1 MKSLSEF
8 KDKSLITGIGRFC
21 LKCKSNLSSRQYIS
35 ISSGRREKLDD
46 ELSRSDTNKL
56 LSFSESPLKY
66 ARGTSKSKEKVK
78 YLDSIKYKF
87 SDGQLATY
95 NIARKKYDGV
105 LKEQTPAQKKDFS
118 KDLKQ
123 AFDNHQTIKIRYKG
137 SWRAIDP
144 YALNNTYCVA
154 YCHLARDI
162 RTFRVDRIQGVE
174 LSENFKFDKSLEKT
188 AQERLIVAPS
198 YKGYRYR
205 RY

>member
-1 MKSLSEF
+1 MSGFRDS
-8 KDKSLITGIGRFC
+8 SLITGIGRFC
-21 LKCKSNLSSRQYIS
+21 LECKSNSSSREYIS
-35 ISSGRREKLDD
+35 TSSGRRIKLDD
-46 ELSRSDTNKL
+46 ELSRSDNNKL

-95 NIARKKYDGV
+95 NAARKKYDEAFQEKTLV
-105 LKEQTPAQKKDFS
+105 SKKDFS
-118 KDLKQ
+118 KDLEQ
-123 AFDNHQTIKIRYKG
+123 AFNDHRTVRIRYKG
-137 SWRAIDP
+137 SWRAVDP

-162 RTFRVDRIQGVE
+162 RTFRIDRIQGTE
-174 LSENFKFDKSLEKT
+174 LSENYNLDKSLQRT
-188 AQERLIVAPS
+188 AQTRLIEAPN
-198 YKGYRYR
+198 YRGYR